1 MTKPDYPFRSDG
13 CTLSPDGVWRRC
25 CIEHDKDYWM
35 GGTLEQR
42 KASDLRLRDCIDEA
56 CLQKR
61 WPMWSARLISQTYYV
76 GVRAFGRLPIRGAR
90 WGFGWKY
97 PRTGP

>member
-13 CTLSPDGVWRRC
+13 CTLSPDGVWRAC
-25 CIEHDKDYWM
+25 CEAHDKDYWM
-35 GGTLEQR
+35 GGTLEER
-42 KASDLRLRDCIDEA
+42 LVSDERLRDCIDER
-56 CLQKR
+56 CLQRR
-61 WPMWSARLISQTYYV
+61 WPMWAAWLTSRIYYY
-76 GVRAFGRLPIRGAR
+76 GVRAGGRIPFKRSR